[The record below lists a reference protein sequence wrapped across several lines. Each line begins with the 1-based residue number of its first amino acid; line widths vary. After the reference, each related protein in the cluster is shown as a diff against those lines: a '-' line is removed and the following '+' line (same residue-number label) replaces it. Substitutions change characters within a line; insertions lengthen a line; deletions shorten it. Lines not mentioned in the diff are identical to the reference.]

1 MQFRRHA
8 IYHLPEGPLG
18 DFGAA
23 WLGWDARRGRRP
35 EATPP
40 WPGPP
45 DELAALTAQPAR
57 YGFHATL
64 KAPFRI
70 APGHGPED
78 LLLRTGLVCDH
89 LAPFELRLELSAE
102 GGFLALR
109 PDRQPPE
116 LIALEQALVTR
127 LDDLRAPL
135 SPEER
140 DRRDPDRLDDLARR
154 HLDHWGY
161 PWVLG
166 LFRYHLTLSGPV
178 TAGQARVAAARLGP
192 LLAPLI
198 ARPMPVRAVALM
210 GEDEAGRFHCLAEIP
225 LRAKASCAT

>member
-23 WLGWDARRGRRP
+23 WLGWDARRGCAAP
-35 EATPP
+35 APDL
-40 WPGPP
+40 PGLP
-45 DELAALTAQPAR
+45 DDRAALVAQPAR

-70 APGHGPED
+70 APAHGPED
-78 LLLRTGLVCDH
+78 LLRRAELVCDH

-102 GGFLALR
+102 AGFLALR
-109 PDRQPPE
+109 PDHQPPA
-116 LIALEQALVTR
+116 LVALEQALVTR

-135 SPEER
+135 SSEER
-140 DRRDPDRLDDLARR
+140 DRRGPDRLSDLARQ

-178 TAGQARVAAARLGP
+178 TPAQAQAAAEWLGP
-192 LLAPLI
+192 CLAPLI
-198 ARPMPVRAVALM
+198 AQPMPVRAVALM